1 MLSLQNLYSLI
12 SNVQRG
18 PQDRP
23 VYDVVMETIEI
34 SE

>member
-1 MLSLQNLYSLI
+1 MDVVDEI
-12 SNVQRG
+12 ANVQRG